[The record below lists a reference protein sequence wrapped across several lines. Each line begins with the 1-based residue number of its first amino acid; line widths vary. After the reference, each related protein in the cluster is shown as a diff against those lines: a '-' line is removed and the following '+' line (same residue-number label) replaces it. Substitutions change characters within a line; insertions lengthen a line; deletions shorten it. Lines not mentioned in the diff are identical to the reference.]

1 MKKHSIIISMV
12 MIIFVS
18 LSWAK
23 DLPSPQVIT
32 YYFYTNVR
40 CPSCYKIEQY
50 TKEAIEKYF
59 TEDLASGRLVFKPL
73 NTDQKENQHF
83 IKDYQLY
90 TKSVVISMMNGGKEV
105 KYENLTKVWQCLR
118 DKQKFYDYIKT
129 ETNKYL
135 DEVK

>member
-1 MKKHSIIISMV
+1 MKKHSIIISIV
-12 MIIFVS
+12 MMIFVS

-23 DLPSPQVIT
+23 DVPDTQIVA

-40 CPSCYKIEQY
+40 CPSCHKIEQY
-50 TKEAIEKYF
+50 TKEAIEQYF
-59 TEDLASGRLVFKPL
+59 KEDLASGRLFFKPVH
-73 NTDQKENQHF
+73 TDQKENQHF
-83 IKDYQLY
+83 TKDYQLY

>member
-1 MKKHSIIISMV
+1 MKKHSIIIGIV
-12 MIIFVS
+12 MMIFVP

-23 DLPSPQVIT
+23 DVPSIQVVA

-40 CPSCYKIEQY
+40 CPSCHKIEQY
-50 TKEAIEKYF
+50 TKEAVEQYF
-59 TEDLASGRLVFKPL
+59 KEDLASGRLVFKPV

-90 TKSVVISMMNGGKEV
+90 TKSIIISMMNGGKEV
-105 KYENLTKVWQCLR
+105 KYKNLTEVWQCLR
-118 DKQKFYDYIKT
+118 DKQKFYDYIKA